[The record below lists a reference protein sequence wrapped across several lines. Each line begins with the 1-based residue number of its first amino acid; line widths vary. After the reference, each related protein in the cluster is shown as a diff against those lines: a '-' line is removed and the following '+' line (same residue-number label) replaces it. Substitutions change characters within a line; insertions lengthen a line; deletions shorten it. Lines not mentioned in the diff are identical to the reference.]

1 MAYGPARSTRTFIP
15 KEKIIKEI
23 KTWSTLG
30 DEPFEEKSGKF
41 EWEMVVVIPASI
53 FTYNEGFNFS
63 NLIANANFY
72 KCGDDTTK
80 PHYLSWNPVK
90 TENPDFHR
98 PEFFGTLDFK

>member
-1 MAYGPARSTRTFIP
+1 MG
-15 KEKIIKEI
+15 EQ
-23 KTWSTLG
+23 
-30 DEPFEEKSGKF
+30 PFEEKSGKF
-41 EWEMVVVIPASI
+41 EWEMVIVIPATI

-98 PEFFGTLDFK
+98 PEFFGTLNFK